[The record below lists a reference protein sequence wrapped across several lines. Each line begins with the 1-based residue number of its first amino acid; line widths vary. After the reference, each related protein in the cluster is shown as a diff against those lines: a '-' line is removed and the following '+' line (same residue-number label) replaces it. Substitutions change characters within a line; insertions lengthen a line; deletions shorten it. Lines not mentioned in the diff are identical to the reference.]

1 MDKILPPL
9 SKISIKATRA
19 VLFIVSFRYNA
30 AMAKKKK
37 SGNSGNTI
45 AQNKK
50 ARHDFHLS
58 NNTECGIVLTGWEV
72 KALRAG
78 RCQLVDSYVFIREG
92 EAWLYGCLI
101 TALPT
106 AAAYIVTEPK
116 RERKLLLHKR
126 EIEKLEQQINAK
138 GYTCVCT
145 ALYWKGHIVKVDIAL
160 AKGKQDHDKRN
171 ADKDKD
177 WAKQKERTMKHSV
190 R

>member
-1 MDKILPPL
+1 LPLL
-9 SKISIKATRA
+9 SKISTKATRA

-45 AQNKK
+45 ALNKK

-58 NNTECGIVLTGWEV
+58 DKLECGVALTGWEV

-78 RCQLVDSYVFIREG
+78 KCQLVDSYIFIREG

-101 TALPT
+101 TPLST
-106 AAAYIVTEPK
+106 AAAYVVTEPK
-116 RERKLLLHKR
+116 RDRKLLLHKR
-126 EIEKLEQQINAK
+126 QIEKLEQQINAK

-145 ALYWKGHIVKVDIAL
+145 ALYWKGHVVKVEIAL
-160 AKGKQDHDKRN
+160 AKGKQEHDKRN

>member
-1 MDKILPPL
+1 L
-9 SKISIKATRA
+9 SKISAKATRA
-19 VLFIVSFRYNA
+19 VLFIVSFSYNA

-50 ARHDFHLS
+50 SRHDFHLS
-58 NNTECGIVLTGWEV
+58 NNVECGVVLTGWEV

-78 RCQLVDSYVFIREG
+78 RCQLVDSYVFIRNG
-92 EAWLYGCLI
+92 EAWLFGCLI

-106 AAAYIVTEPK
+106 AAAYIITEPR

-126 EIEKLEQQINAK
+126 EIEKLEQQINSK

-177 WAKQKERTMKHSV
+177 WAKQKERTMKHAV

>member
-1 MDKILPPL
+1 
-9 SKISIKATRA
+9 

-58 NNTECGIVLTGWEV
+58 NNTECGVVLTGWEV

-78 RCQLVDSYVFIREG
+78 RCQLVDSYVFIRDG

-106 AAAYIVTEPK
+106 ATAYIITEPK